1 MSSKFHYEKTN
12 KKFIFIFIAIVLAKS
27 DCYAIEIDSIS
38 KSNNHN
44 SPNSFESK
52 ASDLIG
58 SASVSNSMIKR
69 GALTEPKVW
78 LKSYP
83 RLNDDQHRTV
93 WNDKSAIGNTE
104 SIYDPI
110 LSELSKRSFRD
121 ESSAYAEHSIMRF
134 GRAPHSIIHFG
145 KRQSIWP
152 SRSESSTERN
162 RLESTAFDL
171 NESPHF
177 VLVPIAR
184 SSSIYSLVSDDER
197 APELRRKK
205 SPESRFGMNRGV
217 FMHFG

>member
-1 MSSKFHYEKTN
+1 M
-12 KKFIFIFIAIVLAKS
+12 IFIP
-27 DCYAIEIDSIS
+27 D
-38 KSNNHN
+38 
-44 SPNSFESK
+44 
-52 ASDLIG
+52 
-58 SASVSNSMIKR
+58 
-69 GALTEPKVW
+69 
-78 LKSYP
+78 
-83 RLNDDQHRTV
+83 
-93 WNDKSAIGNTE
+93 TE

-134 GRAPHSIIHFG
+134 GRAPHSIMHFG

-217 FMHFG
+217 FMHFGWFNSIKNDSNDSDRTLNLFEEKNNSLQISHSFTEVIEINSLNGDGIIQ